1 MTLRRKEYKPREKII
16 GIWKDIIGKAVKKT
30 VNTLKEEE
38 ICGLETT
45 KWIPYKDNKYA
56 GEKQAANIP
65 SH

>member
-1 MTLRRKEYKPREKII
+1 MKEDYRKGSKENS
-16 GIWKDIIGKAVKKT
+16 
-30 VNTLKEEE
+30 NTLKEEE

-45 KWIPYKDNKYA
+45 NGASYKDNKYA